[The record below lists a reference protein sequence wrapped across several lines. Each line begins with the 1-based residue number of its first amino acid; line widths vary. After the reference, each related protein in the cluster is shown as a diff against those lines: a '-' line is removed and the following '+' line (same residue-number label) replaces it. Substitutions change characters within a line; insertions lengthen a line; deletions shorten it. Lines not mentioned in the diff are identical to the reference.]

1 MEYRK
6 KKGQAAIV
14 CCSDGLGEE
23 ACRQTS
29 LLCRKLMGMGLEPVV
44 SPFLAR
50 GETIFSG
57 TAAQRGQ
64 DSDGLLPG
72 SRNPYDSGCERR
84 QSGKSDSGVS

>member
-50 GETIFSG
+50 G
-57 TAAQRGQ
+57 
-64 DSDGLLPG
+64 
-72 SRNPYDSGCERR
+72 
-84 QSGKSDSGVS
+84 